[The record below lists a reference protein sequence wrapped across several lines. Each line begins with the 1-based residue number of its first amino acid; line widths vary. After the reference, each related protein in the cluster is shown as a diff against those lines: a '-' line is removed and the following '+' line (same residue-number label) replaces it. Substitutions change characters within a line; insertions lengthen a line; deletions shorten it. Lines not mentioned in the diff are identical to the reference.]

1 MMLRFIRR
9 NIALVVAPVM
19 AVFAIFAY
27 DMLHL
32 LSRDYPRIVHSV
44 YFAIAAI
51 VLFGLFYAVINFIRM
66 LPEDEDQPQDPRA
79 RGSRD

>member
-1 MMLRFIRR
+1 MLRFIRR

-51 VLFGLFYAVINFIRM
+51 VLFGLFYAVITLFGCCRKM
-66 LPEDEDQPQDPRA
+66 RPATGPRT